1 MPTMCVPLWR
11 DSGGGGVGGVGG
23 VGWGGGGAGGDGD
36 DGCKR
41 EVGVMVA
48 KL

>member
-1 MPTMCVPLWR
+1 MCVPLWR